1 MQQFTGF
8 EYILID
14 IANQTEHDKLSFGER
29 IQWVKTHMDELETLA
44 DSADKKPLFIKA
56 VMALRKAQ
64 NHQPT
69 GHLVGFDATCSG
81 MQIMSTLTG
90 CVAGATATG
99 LVENKRADAYTAC
112 TDLMNNILKED
123 GLSVNVTRKQAKQ
136 ALMTMLYGSVKK
148 PIELFGEGTP
158 ELKAFY
164 QAAYTLSPGSYK
176 LLEDLKKSW
185 QPYKTFHSWQLPDGF
200 NARVKVM
207 EKIEGQAKNRIQVEE
222 LDGASFTY
230 IWYENNGQQR
240 GISNIANEVH
250 SVDAYVLR
258 CIHRRCNY
266 NANAVETAREILQEA
281 LDNPQLAKQDKAIEY
296 YKDLY
301 QRSHMADVVI
311 LPHLTE
317 ENVHSL
323 SHQHIEE
330 LLDVIDSMLVHKP
343 FEVVTV
349 HDEFKC
355 HPNHMNHLRQ
365 HYINVFAEMADADI
379 LSMVFSGI
387 FGRKIKY
394 NKFSNELSGLIR
406 NSNYALT

>member
-1 MQQFTGF
+1 MQQFTG
-8 EYILID
+8 YAYLMID
-14 IANQTEHDKLSFGER
+14 IANQMGHDKLSFEDR
-29 IQWVKTHMDELETLA
+29 IEWVKSNMAELESLA
-44 DSADKKPLFIKA
+44 DSADKKPLYIKA

-81 MQIMSTLTG
+81 LQIMSTLTG

-112 TDLMNNILKED
+112 TDLMNKILKED

-164 QAAYTLSPGSYK
+164 QAAYILSPGSYK

-240 GISNIANEVH
+240 GISNIANAVH

-266 NANAVETAREILQEA
+266 NADLVKEKADLMFQELQDRHA
-281 LDNPQLAKQDKAIEY
+281 GWTHGPATDKAIAY
-296 YKDLY
+296 YLDLY
-301 QRSHMADVVI
+301 NRSQMADVVV
-311 LPHLTE
+311 LPYINEDTVLTLPTE
-317 ENVHSL
+317 YI
-323 SHQHIEE
+323 QK
-330 LLDVIDSMLVHKP
+330 LLKIVDSMLKHKP

-349 HDEFKC
+349 H
-355 HPNHMNHLRQ
+355 
-365 HYINVFAEMADADI
+365 
-379 LSMVFSGI
+379 
-387 FGRKIKY
+387 
-394 NKFSNELSGLIR
+394 
-406 NSNYALT
+406 

>member
-1 MQQFTGF
+1 MQQFTGY
-8 EYILID
+8 EYLMID
-14 IANQTEHDKLSFGER
+14 IANQTERDKLSFEDR
-29 IQWVKTHMDELETLA
+29 IEWVKTHMDELETLA

-112 TDLMNNILKED
+112 TDLMNKILKED

-164 QAAYTLSPGSYK
+164 QAAYILSPGSYK

-240 GISNIANEVH
+240 GISNIANVVH

-266 NANAVETAREILQEA
+266 DRDVVESAREILQEA

-379 LSMVFSGI
+379 LSMIFSGI